1 VEFGGDAVA
10 AALGLTGA
18 TPAGVVGELIEVGD
32 DAIPRSF
39 QPFVWRHTFELLDP
53 MNGWPPG

>member
-1 VEFGGDAVA
+1 MEFGGDAVA

-32 DAIPRSF
+32 DAILGASNRSF
-39 QPFVWRHTFELLDP
+39 GDIPSNSSIR
-53 MNGWPPG
+53 